1 MESTSES
8 KSAKKDEAKNDEM
21 KIYLLEAWYDGE
33 NSVDHAAGQTITI
46 RKTIGERL
54 ISLGTAEPEA

>member
-33 NSVDHAAGQTITI
+33 NSVDHAAGRTITVT
-46 RKTIGERL
+46 KTIGEIL
-54 ISLGTAEPEA
+54 ISLGTAEPEV

>member
-8 KSAKKDEAKNDEM
+8 KPGKKDEM

-33 NSVDHAAGQTITI
+33 NAVDHAAGRAITVT
-46 RKTIGERL
+46 KKIGEAL
-54 ISLGTAEPEA
+54 ISLGTAEPEV